1 MKCVIFEFCAQ
12 EGIFVMNILYINHY
26 AGSIYHGMEFRP
38 YYLAFEWVKTGHKV
52 RIVGADFSHLRTVNP
67 TVEKDFDIEDIE
79 GIEYQWVKAGRYKGN
94 GVDRALTMFR
104 FVGKLLL
111 NTRNLA
117 EDFCPD
123 IVISSSTYPLDAYA
137 AKRIADYAGAKY
149 VHEGHDLWPLT
160 LIEIGGMSKWHPF
173 CLLTKMAE
181 RFAYSK
187 ADHIVSVLPNS
198 VEHMLSNGLKDR
210 DKFTYIPNG
219 IVYEDWQSIE
229 RMPNEHEQFFSKLKN
244 DGYFIVCYLG
254 GHAISNAL
262 DTFVDAAGLLKDE
275 NVAFVLVGKGA
286 EKNRLINKA
295 ADLKNVYFLP
305 SVSKKQVP
313 GVLHAANVLYV
324 GLADSPLYRYGVS
337 LNKLY
342 DYMMAGKPV
351 IYGVKAS
358 NNEVEEARCGITI
371 PAGDEKAL
379 ANAVGHLMTLS
390 SDELREMGNNGNR
403 WVIEHCE
410 YSRLAKQF
418 LDTCNSK

>member
-1 MKCVIFEFCAQ
+1 
-12 EGIFVMNILYINHY
+12 MNILYLNHY
-26 AGSIYHGMEFRP
+26 AGSVHHGMEFRP
-38 YYLAFEWVKTGHKV
+38 YYLAREWVKGCNRV
-52 RIVGADFSHLRTVNP
+52 RIIGADYSHLRTINP
-67 TVEKDFDIEDIE
+67 SVTCDFEIENID
-79 GIEYQWVKAGRYKGN
+79 GIEYQWVKAGRYEGN
-94 GVDRALTMFR
+94 GVARALTMFR

-111 NTRNLA
+111 NAHALA
-117 EDFCPD
+117 EEFCPD
-123 IVISSSTYPLDAYA
+123 IVISSSTYPLDSYA
-137 AKRIADYAGAKY
+137 AKYIADYAGAKY

-173 CLLTKMAE
+173 CLLMEMAE
-181 RFAYSK
+181 RFAYSN

-198 VEHMLSNGLKDR
+198 VEHMLSHGLKDR
-210 DKFTYIPNG
+210 KKFTYIPNG
-219 IVYEDWQSIE
+219 IVLADWKKAEKDIPE
-229 RMPNEHEQFFSKLKN
+229 KHTKLFSQLK
-244 DGYFIVCYLG
+244 DEGFFIVCYLG

-262 DTFVDAAGLLKDE
+262 DTFIDAAELIGEKR
-275 NVAFVLVGKGA
+275 VAFVLVGKGV
-286 EKNRLINKA
+286 EKNRLIKKA

-379 ANAVGHLMTLS
+379 ANAVGYLMTLS
-390 SDELREMGNNGNR
+390 SDELSEMGNNGNR
-403 WVIEHCE
+403 WVLEHCE

-418 LDTCNSK
+418 LDTCISK